1 MKSIV
6 GIFGGYGK
14 FVAALRAKLPV
25 GFAGAELQNRLDSLM
40 VAMCADIMR
49 RCRVAYALLMTV
61 NQSSRFMAVQFVA
74 GQVGALLL
82 DVSYFAFKLSI
93 AALQRQILR
102 IQR

>member
-14 FVAALRAKLPV
+14 FVAALLAKLPV
-25 GFAGAELQNRLDSLM
+25 GFTRTELQNRLDSLM
-40 VAMCADIMR
+40 VAVCADVMR
-49 RCRVAYALLMTV
+49 RCRVAYALLITV
-61 NQSSRFMAVQFVA
+61 NQPSRFIAVQFVA

-82 DVSYFAFKLSI
+82 DVSYFAFKFRI